1 MHGMSEPQ
9 LQGRV
14 ALVTG
19 ASQGIGFAIAQ
30 ALAGAGAR
38 VVISARGEERLRQA
52 AERLEQRGGEVE
64 AVPCDMRDAQA
75 VERLVRAAHA
85 RWGRLD
91 VLVNNAGVGGF
102 GRVDELSVEKWRTVI
117 GTNLDGVFYACRVA
131 IPLLR
136 EQEESWIIN
145 IGSLAGRNAFAGG
158 AAYNASKFGLLG
170 FSEALML
177 DVRHDGIR
185 VSCVMPGSV
194 DTPFFDAEKVPER
207 AWMLQGEDIA
217 RVVLDLLAFPGRALP
232 SKVEIRPSAPPR

>member
-1 MHGMSEPQ
+1 MSEPQ
-9 LQGRV
+9 LQGKV

-19 ASQGIGFAIAQ
+19 ASQGIGYAIAE

-38 VVISARGEERLRQA
+38 VVISARGEERLREA
-52 AERLEQRGGEVE
+52 AGRMAERGGEVE
-64 AVPCDMRDAQA
+64 AIPCDMRDAEA
-75 VERLVRAAHA
+75 VERLVRDAHA

-91 VLVNNAGVGGF
+91 VLINNAGVGGF
-102 GRVDELSVEKWRTVI
+102 GRVDQISVEKWRTVI
-117 GTNLDGVFYACRVA
+117 GTNLDGVFYACRGA

-207 AWMLQGEDIA
+207 DWMLQGEDIA
-217 RVVLDLLAFPGRALP
+217 RLVLDLLAFPGRALP
-232 SKVEIRPSAPPR
+232 SKVEIRPSAPPK

>member
-1 MHGMSEPQ
+1 MSKPE
-9 LQGRV
+9 LEGRV

-19 ASQGIGFAIAQ
+19 ASQGIGHAIAR

-38 VVISARGEERLRQA
+38 VVISARGEERLREA
-52 AERLEQRGGEVE
+52 ARRITAAGGEVE
-64 AVPCDMRDAQA
+64 ALPCDMRDAGA
-75 VERLVRAAHA
+75 VEGLVGDAHA
-85 RWGRLD
+85 KWGRLD
-91 VLVNNAGVGGF
+91 ILINNAGVGGF
-102 GRVDELSVEKWRTVI
+102 GRVDEITVEKWRTVI
-117 GTNLDGVFYACRVA
+117 GTNLDGVFYACRAAV
-131 IPLLR
+131 PLLR
-136 EQEESWIIN
+136 ERGESWIIN

-170 FSEALML
+170 FTEAMML

-207 AWMLQGEDIA
+207 EWMLQGEDIA